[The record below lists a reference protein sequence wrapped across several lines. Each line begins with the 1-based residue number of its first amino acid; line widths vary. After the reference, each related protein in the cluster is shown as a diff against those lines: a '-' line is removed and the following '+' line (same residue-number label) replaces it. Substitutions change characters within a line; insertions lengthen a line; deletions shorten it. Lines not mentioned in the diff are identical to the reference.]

1 MNSDQPPAWV
11 RSLLALDRAV
21 DIAAR
26 AEEMVRDELLE
37 ALVPAAQRDRVTRW
51 IYSRQPTYLPG
62 GTRFETGLFDWEAA
76 AIGSAPFP
84 PRGRVLVGAAGAGRE
99 ARALLQRG
107 YSVVAFEPCAPFVE
121 AARSVRELG
130 EASFTLASY
139 QDLIAALDG
148 AGPLAE
154 VVRGAPFDA
163 VVLGWASLSHVLE
176 ESDRTAL
183 LRAVRRLAPDAP
195 LLTSFLLAHPV
206 NSQGPLERARA
217 RLRSALAFA
226 GTQRDPGLSFQS
238 RSGFAHLFADGEI
251 DRLAADTGYEVARFV
266 AMPHAHALLL
276 PSKP

>member
-1 MNSDQPPAWV
+1 
-11 RSLLALDRAV
+11 
-21 DIAAR
+21 
-26 AEEMVRDELLE
+26 
-37 ALVPAAQRDRVTRW
+37 
-51 IYSRQPTYLPG
+51 
-62 GTRFETGLFDWEAA
+62 
-76 AIGSAPFP
+76 
-84 PRGRVLVGAAGAGRE
+84 
-99 ARALLQRG
+99 
-107 YSVVAFEPCAPFVE
+107 
-121 AARSVRELG
+121 
-130 EASFTLASY
+130 
-139 QDLIAALDG
+139 
-148 AGPLAE
+148 
-154 VVRGAPFDA
+154 
-163 VVLGWASLSHVLE
+163 LSHVLE